1 MNSIYT
7 SQIKT
12 YLLILVTTMLLCTI
26 FVLTADINNNR
37 EQTYEMTDHK
47 ITTHHKEKSS
57 NELQQNLNSEQSSNQ
72 TMAVIK

>member
-1 MNSIYT
+1 MNSIYM

-47 ITTHHKEKSS
+47 ITTEHKEQ
-57 NELQQNLNSEQSSNQ
+57 NNNQLQQDLNSEQVSNQ